1 MSTTQKKVAVL
12 DRLASADAV
21 VRRYADQTPLFEVA
35 WSRATHE
42 TGLLS
47 ENDLRN
53 KLKDPPT
60 LLRLG
65 IIGRVKAGKSS
76 LLNGLLFNGQEVL
89 PKAAT
94 PMTAA
99 LTILTYGEDFL
110 AEVEFYDVKEI
121 DQIKRLHSQYEA
133 EFAQQLA
140 DLQKQQTNALKPG
153 TPQRTFPRA
162 GRNANV
168 LPLAKSPEELQRQ
181 VKKKMAEDVH
191 LSGAYSLFE
200 EMRKAGLKEP
210 PQGKKVLSAKNLS
223 ELQNTLQDYVGASGR
238 YTPWTQSLTIRL
250 PYDSLRNLEIVDT
263 PGVNDP
269 VASREVRTQKELQNC
284 AVVLVVSPAAQ
295 FLSQDDFDLLD
306 RLGSKAISE
315 VYLVAS
321 QVDTQLGSTADGPL
335 AMRGHLD
342 MLKTTLIDHAKGV
355 ISQKVHGQHQG
366 LAADHVLSTL
376 HENLSQRL
384 LFSSGHAA
392 AMVSLPPEQ
401 WDEEH
406 RHTFNRLKNRFPD
419 DFSTERQAA
428 TLNVLAGIETLR
440 ECLNDVRDRRQNVLK
455 KQIADFA
462 TAQDGALSRALH
474 QLIEN
479 IQQKREEIRVGD
491 MAEMESQLA
500 ELQTTRKAAI
510 KTINAAYAEEID
522 TFAKEAGTAL
532 QSTVERFFDQR
543 QTKAASTRR
552 EELETYTYDKEGGWN
567 SVARGLGSI
576 FRKDDWGRG
585 KGSYEVI
592 VIKGSQLREALEG
605 VQRELAN
612 KTSKFLREK
621 RDEVKKN
628 LLRKMTV
635 AARGSMGDDNV
646 DADRLSEAVRTVIG
660 RLPDPP
666 DFEFPDLPDDLK
678 LSGKLRDSTAENSL
692 SAAKKYLDNLEK
704 IARKDILKIEKAI
717 AKMGQGTDL
726 PAVSILDSYTEE
738 IEKKKEELKDRQ
750 GTLKRYDKMLKDIH
764 AI

>member
-99 LTILTYGEDFL
+99 LTILTYGDDFL

-140 DLQKQQTNALKPG
+140 DLQKQQTHALKPG

-366 LAADHVLSTL
+366 LAAEHVLSTL

-428 TLNVLAGIETLR
+428 TLKVLAGIETLR
-440 ECLNDVRDRRQNVLK
+440 ECLNGVRDRRQNVLK

-510 KTINAAYAEEID
+510 KTINTAFAEEID
-522 TFAKEAGTAL
+522 IFAQETGEAL
-532 QSTVERFFDQR
+532 QSIVERFFDQR
-543 QTKAASTRR
+543 QTKATSTRR
-552 EELETYTYDKEGGWN
+552 EELETYKRDKEGLGN
-567 SVARGLGSI
+567 ALLRGIS
-576 FRKDDWGRG
+576 FRKFGTETVT
-585 KGSYEVI
+585 SEVI

-612 KTSKFLREK
+612 KTGKFLREK

-635 AARGSMGDDNV
+635 AARASLGDDNV

-666 DFEFPDLPDDLK
+666 DFEFPDLPDGLK
-678 LSGKLRDSTAENSL
+678 LSGKLQDSTAENSL

-726 PAVSILDSYTEE
+726 PAASILDSYTEE

-750 GTLKRYDKMLKDIH
+750 GTLKRYDQMLKDIH